1 MYVIATSP
9 RFSLGRSTPAT
20 LAIVALRSFERRL
33 CPRPCPRGGLGGGRR
48 GPADERPP
56 PGFYPCLA
64 LCRGFL
70 QITRVTPR
78 RLMILQC
85 SHRALID
92 GLTFIVPSPS
102 PSPVRAPAPPAQPL
116 LGGGIGRGAKP
127 PSELFEPVRDP
138 APREVVRRQL
148 DLHPIAREDPDE
160 VHPHLAAHVRE
171 HPVTVVQLHSEHRVR
186 QRLHHGPFDLD
197 RVFLRHFRVSTSGS
211 PSVTATVCSKWAAR
225 LPSLVTAVHPSS
237 RILTSQLPIVTI
249 GSIAS
254 TIPGLGCGPRPGSP
268 KFGTWG
274 SSCSARPM
282 PCPTNART
290 TDRPCVSTCDW
301 TAWDTSESRRPG
313 QHSLMASSR
322 LSRVTSSSF

>member
-1 MYVIATSP
+1 M
-9 RFSLGRSTPAT
+9 
-20 LAIVALRSFERRL
+20 
-33 CPRPCPRGGLGGGRR
+33 GG
-48 GPADERPP
+48 
-56 PGFYPCLA
+56 
-64 LCRGFL
+64 
-70 QITRVTPR
+70 
-78 RLMILQC
+78 
-85 SHRALID
+85 
-92 GLTFIVPSPS
+92 
-102 PSPVRAPAPPAQPL
+102 
-116 LGGGIGRGAKP
+116 GAKP
-127 PSELFEPVRDP
+127 PAELFEPVRDP

-254 TIPGLGCGPRPGSP
+254 TIPGRSCGPRPGSP
-268 KFGTWG
+268 KFGTLG
-274 SSCSARPM
+274 SSWSAPPM
-282 PCPTNART
+282 PFPTKART
-290 TDRPCVSTCDW
+290 TAKPWRSTWAC
-301 TAWDTSESRRPG
+301 TACETSERRRPG
-313 QHSLMASSR
+313 RHS
-322 LSRVTSSSF
+322 

>member
-20 LAIVALRSFERRL
+20 LAIVALRSFERGL
-33 CPRPCPRGGLGGGRR
+33 CPRAGVLSLPGLVPRVLADHACHPAAPDDLTVLASRFDRR
-48 GPADERPP
+48 PHLHC
-56 PGFYPCLA
+56 F
-64 LCRGFL
+64 
-70 QITRVTPR
+70 
-78 RLMILQC
+78 
-85 SHRALID
+85 
-92 GLTFIVPSPS
+92 SPS
-102 PSPVRAPAPPAQPL
+102 GSL
-116 LGGGIGRGAKP
+116 E
-127 PSELFEPVRDP
+127 SVRDP

-160 VHPHLAAHVRE
+160 VHPHLAAYVRE

-254 TIPGLGCGPRPGSP
+254 TIPGLSCGPRPGSP

-322 LSRVTSSSF
+322 LSRVTSSSFWTFGGTVPTGTVNAQSA